1 MKKNLAMGLAVA
13 AAVAASGTLAQAQ
26 QAAPAAAPAAPAAP
40 ADIRILVA
48 HCFNCHGTNG
58 ASVGIVDEL
67 DQLSAKRMVSK
78 MAEFKADKKAST
90 IMNRIAKGYTEAEVE
105 AIAQYF
111 EKANAGKAGK

>member
-13 AAVAASGTLAQAQ
+13 AAVVGFGTVANAQ
-26 QAAPAAAPAAPAAP
+26 QALIPS
-40 ADIRILVA
+40 DNFILVA

-90 IMNRIAKGYTEAEVE
+90 IMNRIAKGYSEAEIE

-111 EKANAGKAGK
+111 EKANAGKSK